1 MEQPVGC
8 HFILKIPNKTNAD
21 YGEDMTFDQKTLILA
36 IIIIGGLEGIALYK
50 GIDGK
55 GLSVAIAA
63 IAGLAGYKI
72 RDLWPTK
79 KS

>member
-1 MEQPVGC
+1 
-8 HFILKIPNKTNAD
+8 
-21 YGEDMTFDQKTLILA
+21 MTFNEKTLILA